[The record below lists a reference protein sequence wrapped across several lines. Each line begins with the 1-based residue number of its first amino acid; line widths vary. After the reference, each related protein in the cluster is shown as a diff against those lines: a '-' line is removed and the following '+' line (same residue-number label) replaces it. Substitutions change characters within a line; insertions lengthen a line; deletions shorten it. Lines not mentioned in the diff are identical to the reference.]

1 MSIWYSVLQKEFPET
16 RRALTVPDFDT
27 IWYNYYHWI
36 DTSAGGLLIP
46 EGIIRPV
53 VSVSALTCLII
64 YIYYWNAQYLN
75 NVIII
80 KFKVHLPRP

>member
-53 VSVSALTCLII
+53 VSASALAWFIG
-64 YIYYWNAQYLN
+64 YIYYRNL
-75 NVIII
+75 
-80 KFKVHLPRP
+80 